1 MEVQYFNEPRDDSVH
16 YTAVLFL
23 IKKRL
28 TCAEFIS
35 LEEHTWP
42 FKPVSTNQSEFCT
55 RNTYWQT
62 FMTDK
67 EPVLLP
73 KARCYRLHIKNWENI
88 RWDVQEQESVRWWVV
103 LSSPEPR
110 QTKFC
115 KMEEQA
121 DNFISDTPSPPSP
134 CSFLCSLQMIVS
146 WVVLL
151 GLKFNTNIRHS
162 TNCPHLEHSH
172 IIKCLYDHKPFFLVV
187 SLCSPTTV
195 MLSLYTLNWS
205 ICSSRE
211 HKHPGVMNML
221 TLASLSLKT

>member
-1 MEVQYFNEPRDDSVH
+1 MEVQYFNQSCNDSMH

-23 IKKRL
+23 IKKML
-28 TCAEFIS
+28 TYAEFIS
-35 LEEHTWP
+35 LGECTWP

-62 FMTDK
+62 FMIAK
-67 EPVLLP
+67 EPLLLP

-88 RWDVQEQESVRWWVV
+88 HWDVQEQESDRLWVV

-115 KMEEQA
+115 KMEEQPG
-121 DNFISDTPSPPSP
+121 NFISEKPP

-151 GLKFNTNIRHS
+151 GLKFNINIRHI
-162 TNCPHLEHSH
+162 PQAA
-172 IIKCLYDHKPFFLVV
+172 P
-187 SLCSPTTV
+187 
-195 MLSLYTLNWS
+195 
-205 ICSSRE
+205 ICNV
-211 HKHPGVMNML
+211 HV
-221 TLASLSLKT
+221 